1 MRSAKAG
8 SDTMAHPAL
17 AIAQNE
23 NAALVVSFIRQVAL
37 SYKVEAETRL
47 TLYTDPAAQATIPPD
62 IWERIAGIL
71 IKQFRTNPVL
81 AREADRLGL
90 P

>member
-1 MRSAKAG
+1 
-8 SDTMAHPAL
+8 
-17 AIAQNE
+17 
-23 NAALVVSFIRQVAL
+23 V
-37 SYKVEAETRL
+37 L
-47 TLYTDPAAQATIPPD
+47 TDPDDADPAAQATIPAD

-71 IKQFRTNPVL
+71 IKQFRTNPAL